1 MQLDTLR
8 MIVGF
13 SIIGSHLV
21 SFLLI
26 LIGTDKF
33 TMAEKTE
40 LSLLISPVFAVY
52 VTAIVRRFTAT
63 DASYDRSPTHP
74 ALRIFE
80 HWNVVRVRHCAASGN
95 IFVYYWNYRK
105 LFGAEGDLRHSGDGL
120 GNLYWRG
127 CRPTIWLVRK
137 TQFDFKIFEN
147 LVRRLSAAN
156 VAVATG
162 SVCPR
167 LDRGRSAH
175 KRDSILEHHDICD
188 RDCPTIAPGLPHSR
202 SPDQRRR
209 ACGD

>member
-74 ALRIFE
+74 ALRILSIGTSSVFGIALPLVIYLFTTGTIE
-80 HWNVVRVRHCAASGN
+80 NFSALKATLGIVETALGIYTGAVVDR
-95 IFVYYWNYRK
+95 
-105 LFGAEGDLRHSGDGL
+105 LFGSSGKRNLTLRS
-120 GNLYWRG
+120 
-127 CRPTIWLVRK
+127 
-137 TQFDFKIFEN
+137 
-147 LVRRLSAAN
+147 
-156 VAVATG
+156 
-162 SVCPR
+162 
-167 LDRGRSAH
+167 
-175 KRDSILEHHDICD
+175 
-188 RDCPTIAPGLPHSR
+188 SR
-202 SPDQRRR
+202 T
-209 ACGD
+209 